1 MILGIDPSTYFE
13 VQAKDPHF
21 FYQGKEVEPLSL
33 LHDHNGCAVMRIRLW
48 IDPYDENG
56 KPYHGGTNDWPAFL
70 KLAKLGMSK
79 GYTIMLDFHY
89 SDFWCDP
96 SKQTMPKSWQGLS
109 VKEVAG
115 KVYAY
120 TRKTLQKCLQN
131 HLDISYIQIGNE
143 ITNGMLWPLG
153 YLDGNPMGG
162 HRLGYDNLCAFL
174 SAGAKACREVMPQ
187 AKTIIHLERSGAKQ
201 LHQEFFDEITA
212 HHVDYDIIGLSYY
225 PYWHGTFDMLFDNVE
240 NLKSRYQ
247 KPVMIVETGYGFTL
261 ESFIANGN
269 NGANLIDEKFIE
281 NSANHVCIPYP
292 LTLEGQKS
300 FVEELLKRAQEH
312 GVIGIVYWEP
322 LWLPLP
328 GLEWASKE
336 GEAYIHETQK
346 PTHNEWAN
354 QCLFDY
360 QGNATPAFAAFKI

>member
-120 TRKTLQKCLQN
+120 TRKSFR
-131 HLDISYIQIGNE
+131 HLLYSDRERDYE
-143 ITNGMLWPLG
+143 WYALAF
-153 YLDGNPMGG
+153 
-162 HRLGYDNLCAFL
+162 RL
-174 SAGAKACREVMPQ
+174 
-187 AKTIIHLERSGAKQ
+187 
-201 LHQEFFDEITA
+201 
-212 HHVDYDIIGLSYY
+212 
-225 PYWHGTFDMLFDNVE
+225 
-240 NLKSRYQ
+240 SR
-247 KPVMIVETGYGFTL
+247 
-261 ESFIANGN
+261 
-269 NGANLIDEKFIE
+269 
-281 NSANHVCIPYP
+281 
-292 LTLEGQKS
+292 
-300 FVEELLKRAQEH
+300 
-312 GVIGIVYWEP
+312 WEP
-322 LWLPLP
+322 YGRSPTWLRQSLRLP
-328 GLEWASKE
+328 FRG
-336 GEAYIHETQK
+336 GESLSGSDAPSQDHH
-346 PTHNEWAN
+346 PS
-354 QCLFDY
+354 
-360 QGNATPAFAAFKI
+360 